1 MEDNRKPTKGEQR
14 RIDACETVVNWAS
27 EDIKHRGCIV
37 LATNEKSSTC
47 AVVGQGQTLITALA
61 SAIKSTP
68 NLRGILATVM
78 MFDMV
83 SGGLKSDTNKDK

>member
-14 RIDACETVVNWAS
+14 RINACENVINWAS
-27 EDIKHRGCIV
+27 EDRKHRGCIV
-37 LATNEKSSTC
+37 LATDEKSSTC
-47 AVVGQGQTLITALA
+47 AVMGQSQNLITALA

-78 MFDMV
+78 MLDMV
-83 SGGLKSDTNKDK
+83 SGSLKSDTNKDK

>member
-1 MEDNRKPTKGEQR
+1 MEDNRKPTKCEQR

-37 LATNEKSSTC
+37 IATDEKSSTC
-47 AVVGQGQTLITALA
+47 AVVGQGQNLITALA

-78 MFDMV
+78 MLDMV